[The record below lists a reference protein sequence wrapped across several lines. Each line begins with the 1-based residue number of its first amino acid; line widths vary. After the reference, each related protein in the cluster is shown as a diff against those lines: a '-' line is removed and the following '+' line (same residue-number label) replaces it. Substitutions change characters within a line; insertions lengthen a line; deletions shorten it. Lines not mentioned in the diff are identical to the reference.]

1 MLLCWDAVNDPS
13 VRSRQQAAKTSWRPE
28 RLQNET
34 GCMETGDMG
43 LEGEQPHLWM
53 KKSHPC
59 YVTCSSIFRMTFN
72 DEPVVYGQARFL
84 QLDMVI
90 E

>member
-1 MLLCWDAVNDPS
+1 MLPYWDAVDDLS
-13 VRSRQQAAKTSWRPE
+13 IRIGQQAAKTSWRPE

-34 GCMETGDMG
+34 RYMEKGDSG
-43 LEGEQPHLWM
+43 LEGGQPYLCM

-59 YVTCSSIFRMTFN
+59 YVICSSIFRMNFS

-84 QLDMVI
+84 QLDMGV